1 MVESLV
7 TGGVISAKVR
17 EWLMAK
23 LRYPVLAT
31 IGDDGMPSLSVMWF
45 DLDPRV
51 DDLVLLNTRMGRRK
65 ECDLRRDNRLSLC
78 FEQETD
84 YVTLEGRAELI
95 DDRERSLRDIQA
107 LARRYGD
114 DPASFDGQQR
124 VTVLMR
130 VERVIRHS

>member
-1 MVESLV
+1 
-7 TGGVISAKVR
+7 
-17 EWLMAK
+17 
-23 LRYPVLAT
+23 
-31 IGDDGMPSLSVMWF
+31 
-45 DLDPRV
+45 
-51 DDLVLLNTRMGRRK
+51 MGRRK

-78 FEQETD
+78 FEQQTD

-124 VTVLMR
+124 
-130 VERVIRHS
+130 RHGPDARRARHPPHLTA